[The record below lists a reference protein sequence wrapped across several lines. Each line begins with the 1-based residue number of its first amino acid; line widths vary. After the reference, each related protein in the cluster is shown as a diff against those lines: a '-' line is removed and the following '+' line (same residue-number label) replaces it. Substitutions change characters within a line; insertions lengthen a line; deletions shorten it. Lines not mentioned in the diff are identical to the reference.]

1 MSSHR
6 RRRVGVSRRAPVGA
20 PPGILIAEAAASS
33 TNVEVFGYGPDR
45 FDRKAGCTP
54 ADIKAIRKAWPVL
67 WVDVR
72 GLANTGLLSE
82 VGTLFGLHELSLED
96 VVNVHQ
102 RPKAEDYADHVFIV
116 LRLPPD
122 SSDTAG
128 EQVSLFV
135 GRDFIISF
143 QEREGDCFDPV
154 RGRIASGARVR
165 ARGPD
170 YLAYALIDAC
180 VDAYFPRLEQ
190 LGERL
195 EQLEGEVMMSPSPA
209 QISELHAVKRELLLM
224 RRAIWPAREMINA
237 LLREESKFIGKQ
249 TLVFLRD
256 VYDHTVQLMDV
267 VETYRDIA
275 SGLVDVYLS
284 SQSTRLNEVMKF
296 LTIIATI
303 FIPLSFLAS
312 LWGMNFDREAS
323 PFNMPELGWYLGY
336 PLALAFMASVA
347 GAMIAYFRFR
357 KWL

>member
-1 MSSHR
+1 MKRQRHR
-6 RRRVGVSRRAPVGA
+6 RIAVGRRAPAGA
-20 PPGILIAEAAASS
+20 PPGTLVAQPDADQTSIEI
-33 TNVEVFGYGPDR
+33 FGYGPKGHEHKSR
-45 FDRKAGCTP
+45 CT
-54 ADIKAIRKAWPVL
+54 ASDITAAREAWPMV

-72 GLANTGLLSE
+72 GLANTALVKQ
-82 VGTLFGLHELSLED
+82 VGDLFGVHELSLED
-96 VVNVHQ
+96 VINVHQ
-102 RPKAEDYADHVFIV
+102 RPKAEDFETHVFIV

-122 SSDTAG
+122 SSDAAG

-135 GRDFIISF
+135 GKDFLLTF
-143 QEREGDCFDPV
+143 QEREGDCFDQV
-154 RGRIASGARVR
+154 RSRIVSGARIIR
-165 ARGPD
+165 NGPD

-180 VDAYFPRLEQ
+180 IDSYFPHLET

-195 EQLEGEVMMSPSPA
+195 ESLEGEVMLSPSPG
-209 QISELHAVKRELLLM
+209 QVSELHAVKRELLLM
-224 RRAIWPAREMINA
+224 RRAIWPAREMVNA
-237 LLREESKFIGKQ
+237 LLRGESRFIGKK

-256 VYDHTVQLMDV
+256 VYDHTIQLMDI
-267 VETYRDIA
+267 VETYREIA

-323 PFNMPELGWYLGY
+323 PFNMPELGWYFGY
-336 PLALAFMASVA
+336 PLALAFMGGVA
-347 GAMIAYFRFR
+347 VAMIVYFRLK

>member
-1 MSSHR
+1 MSGHR

-20 PPGILIAEAAASS
+20 PPGTLIAEPAASS
-33 TNVEVFGYGPDR
+33 TSIEMFGYGPDGHEH
-45 FDRKAGCTP
+45 KTGCTS
-54 ADIKAIRKAWPVL
+54 ADIKAVRKVWPRT

-72 GLANTGLLSE
+72 GLADTALIAE
-82 VGTLFGLHELSLED
+82 IGTLFGLHELSLED

-122 SSDTAG
+122 GGDTAG

-154 RGRIASGARVR
+154 RARIRSSSRIR
-165 ARGPD
+165 SNGPD
-170 YLAYALIDAC
+170 FLAYALIDAC
-180 VDAYFPRLEQ
+180 IDSYFPRLEQ
-190 LGERL
+190 LGERI
-195 EQLEGEVMMSPSPA
+195 EALEGEVMLSPSPG
-209 QISELHAVKRELLLM
+209 QVSELHAVKRELLLM
-224 RRAIWPAREMINA
+224 RRAVWPAREMINA
-237 LLREESKFIGKQ
+237 LLRGESQFIGER

-267 VETYRDIA
+267 VETYREIA
-275 SGLVDVYLS
+275 SGLIDVYLS

-323 PFNMPELGWYLGY
+323 PLNMPELGWYFGY
-336 PLALAFMASVA
+336 PLALAFMAAVA
-347 GAMIAYFRFR
+347 GGMIAYFRFR

>member
-1 MSSHR
+1 MSGHR
-6 RRRVGVSRRAPVGA
+6 RRRVGVSRRTPVGA
-20 PPGILIAEAAASS
+20 PPGTLIPEAAASS
-33 TNVEVFGYGPDR
+33 TNIEIFGYGPDG
-45 FDRKAGCTP
+45 FDHKTGCTP
-54 ADIKAIRKAWPVL
+54 ADIKAVRKAWPVL

-72 GLANTGLLSE
+72 GLASTAVISE
-82 VGTLFGLHELSLED
+82 IGALFDLHELSLED

-122 SSDTAG
+122 SGDTAG

-154 RGRIASGARVR
+154 RGRITSGARVR
-165 ARGPD
+165 TRGPD

-190 LGERL
+190 LGERI
-195 EQLEGEVMMSPSPA
+195 EALEGEVMLSPTPM
-209 QISELHAVKRELLLM
+209 QLSELHAVKRELLLM
-224 RRAIWPAREMINA
+224 RRAVWPAREMINA
-237 LLREESKFIGKQ
+237 LLRGESKFIDDQ

-267 VETYRDIA
+267 VETYREIA
-275 SGLVDVYLS
+275 SGLIDIYLS

-336 PLALAFMASVA
+336 PLALLFMAGVA
-347 GAMIAYFRFR
+347 GAMIGYFRFR

>member
-1 MSSHR
+1 MNGHR
-6 RRRVGVSRRAPVGA
+6 RRRVGVSRRSPVGA
-20 PPGILIAEAAASS
+20 PPGTLVAQPDADQTSIEII
-33 TNVEVFGYGPDR
+33 GYGPR
-45 FDRKAGCTP
+45 GHERKSRCT
-54 ADIKAIRKAWPVL
+54 ASDIAAMHEAWPMV

-72 GLANTGLLSE
+72 GLADTALVRQAGN
-82 VGTLFGLHELSLED
+82 LFGVHELSLED
-96 VVNVHQ
+96 VINVHQ
-102 RPKAEDYADHVFIV
+102 RPKAEDFESHVFIV

-122 SSDTAG
+122 SSDAAG

-135 GRDFIISF
+135 GKDFLLTF
-143 QEREGDCFDPV
+143 QEREGDCFEQV
-154 RGRIASGARVR
+154 RTRIASGAQIIRN
-165 ARGPD
+165 GPD

-180 VDAYFPRLEQ
+180 IDSYFPHLEA

-195 EQLEGEVMMSPSPA
+195 ELLEGEVMLSPKPA
-209 QISELHAVKRELLLM
+209 QVSELHAVKRELLLM
-224 RRAIWPAREMINA
+224 RRAIWPAREMVNA
-237 LLREESKFIGKQ
+237 LLRGESRFIGKK

-267 VETYRDIA
+267 VETYREIA

-336 PLALAFMASVA
+336 PLALTFMGGVA
-347 GAMIAYFRFR
+347 VAMIAYFRFR